1 MYRTFGSGGIYRHCH
16 SKIFEIKN
24 ERIILL
30 IMENKDTFLFD
41 RRKYLV
47 LIAGLVMLAIG
58 FALMLGGG
66 SEAPDE
72 FNEEIFGTQRIGV
85 APWFIFIGLLLP
97 IAAIMM
103 KKKED

>member
-1 MYRTFGSGGIYRHCH
+1 
-16 SKIFEIKN
+16 
-24 ERIILL
+24 
-30 IMENKDTFLFD
+30 MENKDTFLFD

-66 SEAPDE
+66 SEAPEDE

>member
-1 MYRTFGSGGIYRHCH
+1 
-16 SKIFEIKN
+16 
-24 ERIILL
+24 
-30 IMENKDTFLFD
+30 MENKDTFLFD
-41 RRKYLV
+41 RRKYIV
-47 LIAGLVMLAIG
+47 LIVGLVMLAIG

-66 SEAPDE
+66 AEAQDE

-97 IAAIMM
+97 IAAIMI